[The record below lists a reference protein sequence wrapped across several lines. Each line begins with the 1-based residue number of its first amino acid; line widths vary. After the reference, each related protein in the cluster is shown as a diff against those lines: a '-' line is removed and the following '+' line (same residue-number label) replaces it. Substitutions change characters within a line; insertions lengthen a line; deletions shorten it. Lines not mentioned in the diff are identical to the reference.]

1 MKKQLLTTALSSLL
15 CFSVHADNTPPS
27 APADNTTAPVT
38 QTTQETTTTAPTAQ
52 ETTTTA
58 PTAGSS
64 LPTAPQPL
72 PVINCDYPIPATTT
86 TIDQSIISSWA
97 EKAAIQTFDFNPT
110 NIDTQLEKLKACFT
124 DQGWQG
130 YHDALDKS
138 GNINSI
144 KTQNLT
150 VSSQITGEI
159 KINPIKENQW
169 KVTLPMTVLYQNDK
183 EKITQHLSVDLLI
196 SRKVSGNLGIMQVI
210 ASPSENAAAP
220 TPAPAETPEATQ

>member
-15 CFSVHADNTPPS
+15 CFSVHADTTPQ
-27 APADNTTAPVT
+27 PATTDNIAVPAA
-38 QTTQETTTTAPTAQ
+38 QTTQEPTTTAPTA
-52 ETTTTA
+52 E
-58 PTAGSS
+58 SS
-64 LPTAPQPL
+64 LPAAAPPPQPL
-72 PVINCDYPIPATTT
+72 PVINCDYPIPATTI
-86 TIDQSIISSWA
+86 TIDQSILSSWA

-110 NIDTQLEKLKACFT
+110 SIDSQLEKLKTCFT

-150 VSSQITGEI
+150 VSSQISGEI
-159 KINPIKENQW
+159 KITPVKENQW
-169 KVTLPMTVLYQNDK
+169 KATLPMTVVYQNDK

-196 SRKVSGNLGIMQVI
+196 SRKPSGNLGIAQVI
-210 ASPSENAAAP
+210 ASPSETAAP
-220 TPAPAETPEATQ
+220 VAPAPEVTPAVTPEAAQ